1 MNCLATSINTSF
13 PEFFTNVPDAVYYLS
28 FEVTENNVT
37 TTKTAFFNSDTT
49 NIYTYSAIFSELMT
63 ASGYQNLSAAV
74 DGWSN
79 LNCVVNL
86 DVNTNTLAGFD
97 QNDFRW
103 SNNPR
108 PLDILFIE
116 TPNDQL
122 VSVNGL
128 QAIDLYPMLK
138 AQNGNAPTMIHS
150 CGYGNTG
157 STQVGD

>member
-1 MNCLATSINTSF
+1 
-13 PEFFTNVPDAVYYLS
+13 
-28 FEVTENNVT
+28 
-37 TTKTAFFNSDTT
+37 
-49 NIYTYSAIFSELMT
+49 MT
-63 ASGYQNLSAAV
+63 ASGYQSVATPV

-79 LNCVVNL
+79 LTSVVNL
-86 DVNTNTLAGFD
+86 DVNTNTLTGFD

-103 SNNPR
+103 TNNVR

-116 TPNDQL
+116 TPIDQL

-138 AQNGNAPTMIHS
+138 APNGNAPTMIHS

-157 STQVGD
+157 STQVGV

>member
-1 MNCLATSINTSF
+1 M
-13 PEFFTNVPDAVYYLS
+13 
-28 FEVTENNVT
+28 
-37 TTKTAFFNSDTT
+37 
-49 NIYTYSAIFSELMT
+49 
-63 ASGYQNLSAAV
+63 SGYQSEAAPV

-79 LNCVVNL
+79 LTSVVNL
-86 DVNTNTLAGFD
+86 DVNTNTLTGFD

-103 SNNPR
+103 TNNVR

-116 TPNDQL
+116 TPIDQL

-138 AQNGNAPTMIHS
+138 APNGNAPTIIHS

-157 STQVGD
+157 STQVGV